1 MEVRGMKTKTLIAA
15 AVLVSLLFII
25 GSASAQT
32 YRIEEG
38 RQLMEF
44 SQYVIDQA
52 QIMEKSACTDKAAL
66 FAQGSEMV
74 KKGNDVLAQSMM
86 MKTKQGRSTSGQ
98 LGKKLMAAGNLLTR
112 KGKQAGPLT
121 DKDKGEV
128 NTFGKDMVAFGN
140 LKLQQAK
147 VICGK

>member
-1 MEVRGMKTKTLIAA
+1 MKKKSLIVA
-15 AVLVSLLFII
+15 AVLVSLFFII
-25 GSASAQT
+25 GYASAQT

-52 QIMEKSACTDKAAL
+52 QIMEKCTCTDKAAL
-66 FAQGSEMV
+66 LKQGGELV
-74 KKGNDVLAQSMM
+74 QKGNDVLVQSMM
-86 MKTKQGRSTSGQ
+86 MQTKLGRSASGQ
-98 LGKKLMAAGNLLTR
+98 LGKKLMAAGNLLLE

-128 NTFGKDMVAFGN
+128 NTFGKDMVAFGS

-147 VICGK
+147 VMCGK